1 MTRIQCPFSGITI
14 QIDSREKPRA
24 IKQILAE
31 FDKQGIR
38 CFVSKLYVGD
48 YCAMQN
54 PLLLIDR
61 KQNIAEMAQ
70 NAASG
75 HDRVKRE
82 LERLDEMGGRMVF
95 LIEQSKIG
103 KQPIKSIEDIARWTP
118 ERGIVKGETVY
129 KILAS
134 WQKKHNIAFV
144 FCSKKNT
151 GKEII
156 RILTEG
162 IGNG

>member
-1 MTRIQCPFSGITI
+1 MR
-14 QIDSREKPRA
+14 
-24 IKQILAE
+24 
-31 FDKQGIR
+31 
-38 CFVSKLYVGD
+38 
-48 YCAMQN
+48 N

-70 NAASG
+70 NATSG

-82 LERLDEMGGRMVF
+82 LERLDEMGASMVF

-103 KQPIKSIEDIARWTP
+103 RKPIKSIEDIKNWVP

-129 KILAS
+129 KILSA
-134 WQKKHNIAFV
+134 WQTKHKISFV

-162 IGNG
+162 EHDRQ